1 MARSCQADDA
11 DHYSDDEATTWLLLD
26 TNHPRIAT
34 NEGIIT
40 SCFSYL
46 KDPNHRPYRYAIA
59 ILLSFILGI
68 SSYTCEVPG
77 GLQAAIIRVMRLDD
91 AHYNMIFSAYT
102 WADIVMSLVGSV
114 IVNQYIGIHLG
125 FIMFLTMIFSGQL
138 LCAVGGFINSFWI
151 FLLGRLIVGCG
162 TGTSISILN
171 SLQILW
177 FEGKEITFIMSISRC
192 FCRLFATLSLFTPQ
206 LMYESL
212 TFTISSNFNRL
223 GTTLMV
229 GTVLCMLAVTFG
241 LLVVALDRHGARVIG
256 RRPPKKKNINLID
269 ALRFPLS
276 FWLIAIQCSLFYA
289 ITTSSSANGP
299 LFIVSKYE
307 LSVDM
312 ASIANSLS
320 YASIVFIT
328 PFIAL
333 AIDYY
338 GYNLVWGLIG
348 IGFAIASNIFYIVSG
363 PSLFVP
369 FLAATLS
376 SCAYS
381 FFGAAMWVT
390 PGFIVEKHQIT
401 TAYGVT
407 MSVLAVGISL
417 VGLISGVIIDE
428 FGYLVLLI
436 FNVLILYFIVLLN
449 LYVFVLDYCAEVQV
463 LNVSGET
470 RRKKHV

>member
-1 MARSCQADDA
+1 MDARMEASYQT
-11 DHYSDDEATTWLLLD
+11 DDEATTWLLLD

-34 NEGIIT
+34 NEGIV
-40 SCFSYL
+40 SSFFSYL

-59 ILLSFILGI
+59 ILLSLIQGI
-68 SSYTCEVPG
+68 SSYTSELPG
-77 GLQAAIIRVMRLDD
+77 GLQAAIIRVMRLDY

-102 WADIVMSLVGSV
+102 WADIVMSIVGSV

-125 FIMFLTMIFSGQL
+125 FVVFLTILLSGQL
-138 LCAVGGFINSFWI
+138 LCAVGGFVNSFWI
-151 FLLGRLIVGCG
+151 FLIGRLIVGVG
-162 TGTSISILN
+162 NGTSISILV
-171 SLQILW
+171 SFEILW
-177 FEGKEITFIMSISRC
+177 FEGKEITFVMSIARC
-192 FCRLFATLSLFTPQ
+192 FCRIFATLSLFTPQ

-229 GTVLCMLAVTFG
+229 GTVLCMLAVTLG

-256 RRPPKKKNINLID
+256 RKPPKKKNINLID

-276 FWLIAIQCSLFYA
+276 FWLVTMQCSLLYA
-289 ITTSSSANGP
+289 VIVSISANGP

-320 YASIVFIT
+320 YASIVFLT

-348 IGFAIASNIFYIVSG
+348 IGFAIASNILYIVSG

-376 SCAYS
+376 SCAFS
-381 FFGAAMWVT
+381 FFGTAMWVT
-390 PGFIVEKHQIT
+390 PGLIVEKHKVT

-407 MSVLAVGISL
+407 LSVVALAVAL
-417 VGLISGVIIDE
+417 VSVISGVIIDQ
-428 FGYLVLLI
+428 FGYLVLFL
-436 FNVLILYFIVLLN
+436 FNVMVLFFTLLLN
-449 LYVFVLDYCAEVQV
+449 LYTFVLDCCAEKRV
-463 LNVSGET
+463 LNVSGIS
-470 RRKKHV
+470 RRKK

>member
-1 MARSCQADDA
+1 MAMPN
-11 DHYSDDEATTWLLLD
+11 YSDDEATTWLLLD
-26 TNHPRIAT
+26 TNHPRIDS
-34 NEGIIT
+34 NEGILA

-46 KDPNHRPYRYAIA
+46 KDPNHRPFRYAIA
-59 ILLSFILGI
+59 MLLSVVGGILY
-68 SSYTCEVPG
+68 YTSELPG

-91 AHYNMIFSAYT
+91 AHYTMIFSAFT
-102 WADIVMSLVGSV
+102 WADIVMSVVGSV
-114 IVNQYIGIHLG
+114 IVNQYIGIRIG
-125 FIMFLTMIFSGQL
+125 FVLFLTIVLLGQL
-138 LCAVGGFINSFWI
+138 LCAVGGFVDSFFV
-151 FLLGRLIVGCG
+151 FLLGRIVVGCG
-162 TGTSISILN
+162 TGTTISIL
-171 SLQILW
+171 SSFQILW
-177 FEGKEITFIMSISRC
+177 FGGKEITFIMSIARC
-192 FCRLFATLSLFTPQ
+192 FGRIFATLALFTPQ

-212 TFTISSNFNRL
+212 TFISSSFNRL

-241 LLVVALDRHGARVIG
+241 LLVVLLDRHGARVIG
-256 RRPPKKKNINLID
+256 RKPPKKKEINLFD

-276 FWLIAIQCSLFYA
+276 FWLVTLQCSMFYA
-289 ITTSSSANGP
+289 VTISSSANGP

-320 YASIVFIT
+320 YASVVMIT
-328 PFIAL
+328 PLVAL

-338 GYNLVWGLIG
+338 GYNLVWGLVG
-348 IGFAIASNIFYIVSG
+348 LGFAMASNILYIVSG

-381 FFGAAMWVT
+381 FFGTSIWVT

-401 TAYGVT
+401 TAYGVS
-407 MSVLAVGISL
+407 MSVYALSVSSIS
-417 VGLISGVIIDE
+417 VISGVIIDK

-436 FNVLILYFIVLLN
+436 SNVLLLFFAVLLN
-449 LYVFVLDYCAEVQV
+449 LYTFVLDYCAEDQV
-463 LNVSGET
+463 LNVSGKT
-470 RRKKHV
+470 RRKK

>member
-1 MARSCQADDA
+1 MAYQQAD
-11 DHYSDDEATTWLLLD
+11 HCSDDEATWLLLD

-34 NEGIIT
+34 NEGVI
-40 SCFSYL
+40 SSFFSYL
-46 KDPNHRPYRYAIA
+46 KDPNHCPYRYAIA
-59 ILLSFILGI
+59 ILLSFVVGILYYI
-68 SSYTCEVPG
+68 SELPG

-91 AHYNMIFSAYT
+91 AHYTMIFSAFT

-114 IVNQYIGIHLG
+114 IVNQYIGIRIG
-125 FIMFLTMIFSGQL
+125 FVLFLTIVFSGQL
-138 LCAVGGFINSFWI
+138 LCAVGGFVDSFWI

-162 TGTSISILN
+162 TGTSISIL
-171 SLQILW
+171 SSFQILW
-177 FEGKEITFIMSISRC
+177 FGGKEITFIMSIARC
-192 FCRLFATLSLFTPQ
+192 FGRIFATLSLFTPQ

-229 GTVLCMLAVTFG
+229 GTVLCMLAVTLG

-256 RRPPKKKNINLID
+256 RKPPKKKKINLFD

-276 FWLIAIQCSLFYA
+276 FWLIASQCSLFYA
-289 ITTSSSANGP
+289 VTISSSANGP

-307 LSVDM
+307 MSVDT

-320 YASIVFIT
+320 YASVVIIT
-328 PFIAL
+328 PIIAL

-348 IGFAIASNIFYIVSG
+348 LGFAIASNILYIVSG
-363 PSLFVP
+363 PSVFVP

-381 FFGAAMWVT
+381 FFGTAIWVT
-390 PGFIVEKHQIT
+390 PGFIVEKHQVT
-401 TAYGVT
+401 TAYGVS
-407 MSVLAVGISL
+407 MSVYALSVSLIS
-417 VGLISGVIIDE
+417 VISGVIIDK

-436 FNVLILYFIVLLN
+436 CNVLMLFFAVLLN
-449 LYVFVLDYCAEVQV
+449 LYTFVLDCCAEKQV
-463 LNVSGET
+463 LNVSGKT
-470 RRKKHV
+470 RRKK

>member
-1 MARSCQADDA
+1 MDRPACQD
-11 DHYSDDEATTWLLLD
+11 YSDDEATTWLLLD
-26 TNHPRIAT
+26 TNHPRIAA
-34 NEGIIT
+34 NEGILT
-40 SCFSYL
+40 TFFSYL
-46 KDPNHRPYRYAIA
+46 KDPNQRPYRYAIA
-59 ILLSFILGI
+59 ILLSLIQGV
-68 SSYTCEVPG
+68 SSYTSELPG
-77 GLQAAIIRVMRLDD
+77 GLQAAMIRVMRLDD

-114 IVNQYIGIHLG
+114 IVNQYIGIRIG
-125 FIMFLTMIFSGQL
+125 FVVFLTIILSGQL
-138 LCAVGGFINSFWI
+138 LCAISGFVDSFWI

-212 TFTISSNFNRL
+212 TFINSSFNRL

-241 LLVVALDRHGARVIG
+241 LLVVLLDRHGARVIG
-256 RRPPKKKNINLID
+256 RKPPKKKKINLID

-276 FWLIAIQCSLFYA
+276 FWLIALQCSLFYA
-289 ITTSSSANGP
+289 VIVSSSANGP
-299 LFIVSKYE
+299 LFIVSKYG

-320 YASIVFIT
+320 YASIVIVT

-338 GYNLVWGLIG
+338 GYNLVWGSIG
-348 IGFAIASNIFYIVSG
+348 IGFAIASNILYIVSG

-376 SCAYS
+376 SCGFS
-381 FFGAAMWVT
+381 FFGSAIWVT

-401 TAYGVT
+401 TAYGVA
-407 MSVLAVGISL
+407 MSVYAIGSSVVG
-417 VGLISGVIIDE
+417 VISGVIIDE
-428 FGYLVLLI
+428 FGYLVLLV
-436 FNVLILYFIVLLN
+436 FNVLILFFTILLN
-449 LYVFVLDYCAEVQV
+449 SYVFMLDYCAEDQV
-463 LNVSGET
+463 LNVSGKT
-470 RRKKHV
+470 RRKK